1 MRALVLDGDAR
12 SALAVTRSLGRAGV
26 RVTVA
31 AATPRS
37 LAGSSR
43 YAAARLVLPDADRE
57 PEALAAALRAE
68 ARRWQGDLW
77 LPVTDASLT
86 VVDGTREA
94 LGDVVLPFPP
104 SDVLALAWDKAR
116 LLDAGRAAGVPCPPT
131 HAPEDVDAVRA
142 LAGRLEYPVVLKPRH
157 SRWLAAGALVQGQ
170 VSLVESAAALP
181 GAWLEA
187 HGTVPRPL
195 IQQRIPGHGLG
206 IFVLADHGR
215 IIARFAHRRLREKPP
230 TGGVSVLRESIA
242 VPDVLRAPAARLVES
257 LAWHGVCMIEFRVD
271 ARDGTPYLMEINPRF
286 WGSLQLAID
295 AGVDFPRL
303 LHAMAGGRTPAPVES
318 YRLGVRSRWLLGD
331 LDHLLIR
338 LRRRP
343 ARETLPPSLPGP
355 GRAVLDFLDPRAGRL
370 EVERLDDPAPG
381 WYELRGYLRELRARP
396 EPAPGAGRG
405 AGAVIDEAG
414 TDDTPPAARQRCG

>member
-1 MRALVLDGDAR
+1 VRALVLDGDAR
-12 SALAVTRSLGRAGV
+12 SALAVTRSLGGAGV
-26 RVTVA
+26 AVTIA
-31 AATPRS
+31 AAAPRS
-37 LAGSSR
+37 LAGASR
-43 YAAARLVLPDADRE
+43 HAAARLVLPDPDRA
-57 PEALAAALRAE
+57 PEALAAALVE
-68 ARRWQGDLW
+68 LSRRWQGDLW
-77 LPVTDASLT
+77 LPVTDASLS
-86 VVDGTREA
+86 VVDGARQA

-116 LLDAGRAAGVPCPPT
+116 LLDLARAAGVPCPLT

-142 LAGRLEYPVVLKPRH
+142 LAADLEYPVVLKPRH
-157 SRWLAAGALVQGQ
+157 SRWRRAGVLVQGL
-170 VSLVESAAALP
+170 VSEVDSAATLP

-187 HGTVPRPL
+187 HRAVPRPL
-195 IQQRIPGHGLG
+195 IQERIPGHGLG
-206 IFVLADHGR
+206 LFVLADRGR

-242 VPDVLRAPAARLVES
+242 VPDLLRQPAARLLES

-303 LHAMAGGRTPAPVES
+303 LYELASGHTPDPVER

-338 LRRRP
+338 LRHRHER
-343 ARETLPPSLPGP
+343 AALPPALPGL
-355 GRAVLDFLDPRAGRL
+355 GRAILDFLDPRAGRL
-370 EVERLDDPAPG
+370 EVQRLDDPGPG
-381 WYELRGYLRELRARP
+381 RYELASYLRQLCRRP
-396 EPAPGAGRG
+396 EPSGRVTHDPDAVVGGAGQDG
-405 AGAVIDEAG
+405 ASPG
-414 TDDTPPAARQRCG
+414 ARQRCG